1 MREIFVLSCT
11 NSSNY
16 ENFLEKHSSNFQCQN
31 LKKKKTQ
38 CMIQHPKERKEGKRK
53 KNKNGGILC
62 FSSANSTNYANFL
75 EIFLMEKKP
84 CTIEQK
90 EQKMGFKKKVIANS
104 TNYADFLGKK
114 ILCHK
119 IEIKHTL
126 YNPTERKKGKKE
138 GKKRGNY
145 YFWFI

>member
-1 MREIFVLSCT
+1 
-11 NSSNY
+11 
-16 ENFLEKHSSNFQCQN
+16 
-31 LKKKKTQ
+31 
-38 CMIQHPKERKEGKRK
+38 
-53 KNKNGGILC
+53 
-62 FSSANSTNYANFL
+62 
-75 EIFLMEKKP
+75 MEKKP

-90 EQKMGFKKKVIANS
+90 EQKMGFKKKFNANS

-126 YNPTERKKGKKE
+126 YNPTERKKEREKR